1 MDGGLGELAALG
13 IKAYV
18 LPGTTYHEVVLELP
32 LQDGTPGIA
41 LSTTE
46 LLGNLSELSDLAG
59 LSRLMRLL
67 LRLLGPPGGG
77 LGVARVVRWREVS
90 DRKRV
95 AAWLRSMAALRDIR
109 LVLVG
114 HGAPVTDDAAASL
127 RRAAGHL

>member
-1 MDGGLGELAALG
+1 
-13 IKAYV
+13 
-18 LPGTTYHEVVLELP
+18 LPV
-32 LQDGTPGIA
+32 QDGTPGIA
-41 LSTTE
+41 LCTTE
-46 LLGNLSELSDLAG
+46 LLGNLSELSGLAG

-95 AAWLRSMAALRDIR
+95 QAWLRSLAARRDVR
-109 LVLVG
+109 MVLVG
-114 HGAPVTDDAAASL
+114 HGAPLTDDAVASL